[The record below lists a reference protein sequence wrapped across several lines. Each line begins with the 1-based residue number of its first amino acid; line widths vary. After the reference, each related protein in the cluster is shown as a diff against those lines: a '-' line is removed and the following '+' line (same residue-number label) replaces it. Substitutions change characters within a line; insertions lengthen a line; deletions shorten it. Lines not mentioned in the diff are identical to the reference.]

1 MKSPRYLIT
10 SYILAIGYIILAFAI
25 YDWVFHMV
33 PYIKP
38 NKRIFLDSFVC
49 IYLLLLGLLLLLSS
63 VGISLNKSYG
73 YKLYRVTF
81 WYGIIVSLVGSLGG
95 AIFILEDIILGTIQI
110 VSVTMLLYLPTAIIY
125 LKKRKNFLLIK

>member
-1 MKSPRYLIT
+1 MKSPRYLIA
-10 SYILAIGYIILAFAI
+10 SYILAIGYVFLAFAI

-63 VGISLNKSYG
+63 VGISFNKPYG

-81 WYGIIVSLVGSLGG
+81 WYGIIVSLVGSLAG

-110 VSVTMLLYLPTAIIY
+110 ASMTTLLYSPIAIIY
-125 LKKRKNFLLIK
+125 LKKRKHFLLIK

>member
-1 MKSPRYLIT
+1 MKSPRYLIA
-10 SYILAIGYIILAFAI
+10 SYILAIGYVFLAFAI

-63 VGISLNKSYG
+63 VGISFNKPYG

-81 WYGIIVSLVGSLGG
+81 WYGIIVSLVGSLAGT
-95 AIFILEDIILGTIQI
+95 IFILEDIILGTIQI
-110 VSVTMLLYLPTAIIY
+110 ASMTMLLYSPIAIIY
-125 LKKRKNFLLIK
+125 LKKRKHFLLIK